1 MTTQNLST
9 LSSGELAG
17 IYNNA
22 AVALKRQPVKRF
34 KDRATA
40 QRRTTAI
47 LANLAVANNSGIDTA
62 PVAPAPKK
70 KVAAKPAAPK
80 KKAVAKKPAAPKK
93 ERKKR
98 GMRFVFPFHGADH
111 LRSLRDSET
120 LRGQCVDLLK
130 GGAKFDKVE
139 ALVERFDAS
148 KGRPSKFVERRAYE
162 LVRIMHYYLGYGIS
176 HKDGE
181 IKLHTREAG

>member
-1 MTTQNLST
+1 MTTQDLST
-9 LSSGELAG
+9 LSSGELAS
-17 IYNNA
+17 IYNHA
-22 AVALKRQPVKRF
+22 AVALNRKPVTKF

-40 QRRTTAI
+40 QRRTAAI
-47 LANLAVANNSGIDTA
+47 LAENGHDEKAVPA
-62 PVAPAPKK
+62 PAKKKKATEAKATPAPKT
-70 KVAAKPAAPK
+70 
-80 KKAVAKKPAAPKK
+80 

-98 GMRFVFPFHGADH
+98 GMRFVFPFHGKGG
-111 LRSLRDSET
+111 LKSLRNTET

-130 GGAKFDKVE
+130 TGAKFPQVE

-162 LVRIMHYYLGYGIS
+162 LVRIMHYYLGYGIG
-176 HKDGE
+176 HQDGI